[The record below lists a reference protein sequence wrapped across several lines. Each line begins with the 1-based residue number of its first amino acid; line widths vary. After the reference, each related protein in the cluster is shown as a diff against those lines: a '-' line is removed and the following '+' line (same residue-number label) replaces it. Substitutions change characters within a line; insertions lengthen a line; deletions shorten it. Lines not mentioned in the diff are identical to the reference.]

1 MPEYQFHLR
10 SLDFSDPM
18 SEPVSALDD
27 DEARGLAEIR
37 LLLTRGVAAVTVSRS
52 GVQILHVERDG
63 RREPAGLPGAS
74 SAHLVS
80 SPATEIV
87 IDV

>member
-10 SLDFSDPM
+10 SLGSSDPM

-37 LLLTRGVAAVTVSRS
+37 LLLTRGAAAVTVSRS
-52 GVQILHVERDG
+52 GVEVLRVERDG
-63 RREPAGLPGAS
+63 RREPAGLPAAS
-74 SAHLVS
+74 RASLVS
-80 SPATEIV
+80 SPAAEESR
-87 IDV
+87 

>member
-10 SLDFSDPM
+10 STDSSDPV

-37 LLLTRGVAAVTVSRS
+37 LLLSRGVAAVTVSRS
-52 GVQILHVERDG
+52 GVEILQVERDEP
-63 RREPAGLPGAS
+63 RDPAGLRDVSRAGSGS
-74 SAHLVS
+74 SAPVEGS
-80 SPATEIV
+80 
-87 IDV
+87 